1 MMTNIRVSGTVQP
14 GLSSKPYPAG
24 LGMLVIVSTMIS
36 VFSAWLLAFEFLGY
50 HAPGH
55 APHPTVSILLLVL
68 GLAIAAVG
76 QQFGAGRNEG
86 IRERGWVGVIDVVH
100 IRLTFAAIV
109 FMGWVLKY
117 AMAGKHIPLYPVG
130 LLTIVGGFLL
140 ASRALTKYV
149 FNLDHRKR
157 AKG

>member
-1 MMTNIRVSGTVQP
+1 MTNIRISGTVQP
-14 GLSSKPYPAG
+14 GLARKPYSAG
-24 LGMLVIVSTMIS
+24 LGMLALVSMMIS
-36 VFSAWLLAFEFLGY
+36 VFSAWLLAFDFLGY

-55 APHPTVSILLLVL
+55 APHPIVSSLILVL

-76 QQFGAGRNEG
+76 QLFGAGRNEG
-86 IRERGWVGVIDVVH
+86 IRARGWVGVIDVVH
-100 IRLTFAAIV
+100 IRFAFAAIV
-109 FMGWVLKY
+109 FMGCVLKY

-149 FNLDHRKR
+149 FKLDDRKR
-157 AKG
+157 TKG